1 MTIAESSALIRED
14 NMDESRAMYRTRT
27 AASLADLGQVLGE
40 WSTKGHP
47 EAEAAGKAGNSWF
60 TPESITQSFAGIA
73 HMLRPEALQQWLA
86 GVMPTSEPKRIG
98 IVMAGNLPLVGFH
111 DLVCVLAAGHN
122 ATVKLSSQ
130 DEAMPKLVVAALAKI
145 DPAMAAQVQ
154 FVERLKEIDA
164 VIATGGDNTAR
175 YFHQY
180 FGKYPHIIRRNRNS
194 VAILSGQESQE
205 EIEQL
210 GADIFSYFGMGCR
223 SVSTLFMPKSFALE
237 RLDKGWQAHMPLTM
251 FHKYANN
258 LDYYKSIY
266 LLNQDTFWDLGM
278 VLLKGSEGTAS
289 PIAVLNLVEYE
300 QLEGIDAW
308 VAKHQEGLQVITS
321 RSAWYPDSIP
331 FGQSQKPELWD
342 YADKV
347 DTISFLAS
355 L

>member
-1 MTIAESSALIRED
+1 MTTTKSIG
-14 NMDESRAMYRTRT
+14 TQT
-27 AASLADLGQVLGE
+27 ATSLAALGHVLGKWAKE
-40 WSTKGHP
+40 GHP
-47 EAEAAGKAGNSWF
+47 EAEAAGKAGNPWF
-60 TPESITQSFAGIA
+60 TPESIQQSFAGVA
-73 HMLRPEALQQWLA
+73 YMLRPEALQQWLA
-86 GVMPTSEPKRIG
+86 NVSPTSAPKRIG

-111 DLVCVLAAGHN
+111 DLVCVLASGHQ
-122 ATVKLSSQ
+122 AIVKLSSQ
-130 DEAMPKLVVAALAKI
+130 DEALPKLVVGALANI
-145 DPAMAAQVQ
+145 DPQFASNVT
-154 FVERLKEIDA
+154 FVERLKEIEA

-180 FGKYPHIIRRNRNS
+180 FGKYPHIIRKNRNS

-205 EIEQL
+205 ELELL
-210 GADIFSYFGMGCR
+210 GQDIFSYFGMGCR
-223 SVSTLFMPKSFALE
+223 SVSTLFMPKGFELE
-237 RLDKGWQAHMPLTM
+237 RLDKGWQAFLPLTL

-289 PIAVLNLVEYE
+289 PIAVLNLMEYE
-300 QLEGIDAW
+300 QLEEIDAW
-308 VAKHQEGLQVITS
+308 VAQHQESLQVLTS
-321 RSAWYPDSIP
+321 RNAWYPASIE

-347 DTISFLAS
+347 DTMAFLSS